1 MKNSQ
6 PLSTL
11 LRHFL
16 RNETAATAI
25 EYAMIAGGIGV
36 AVAATV
42 MALGDPVSAMYKKV
56 SDAWPTGS

>member
-42 MALGDPVSAMYKKV
+42 MALGPKVAGLYEGVS
-56 SDAWPTGS
+56 SAWPN